1 MERFDFSFKNKYVRW
16 WFIIVLPL
24 IILSAILN
32 YILPNEH
39 NWMTSFLTP
48 IGVILFFIWVWFD
61 KRKNNK
67 SQSH

>member
-24 IILSAILN
+24 IILSAILI

-48 IGVILFFIWVWFD
+48 IGVILFFVWVWFD

>member
-24 IILSAILN
+24 IILSAFLI

-39 NWMTSFLTP
+39 NWITSLLTP